1 MIQLILSDLD
11 ETLLNDDG
19 SINPKNIDAI
29 ARFTENGGYF
39 VPNTGRSYKSVFG
52 TLETLGLNKK
62 TQYVVSYNGG
72 AIVALEPDGSEKVIA
87 QHAMP
92 IALARKIFRL
102 GQIQADIDTHIYTLD
117 KLFIYNISP
126 SDKQYMSDRQVP
138 YTAVEGDDLS
148 FLANESP
155 IMKVIFEH
163 PDPAVRERIAAS
175 VTSEVGDEVLLTFSS
190 NRYVE
195 FNPKGVD
202 KGVTG
207 LELARILNIKRE
219 DTAALGD
226 NLNDAAQ
233 IKAAG
238 VGVAVANAKAEI
250 KAIADVV
257 LTTTNNEAAV
267 ADFIDHISGTVHD

>member
-19 SINPKNIDAI
+19 TIHPENIAAI
-29 ARFTENGGYF
+29 QAFTQNGGYF
-39 VPNTGRSYKSVFG
+39 VPNTGRSYKSVYG
-52 TLETLGLNKK
+52 TLAQLGLNKT

-72 AIVALEPDGSEKVIA
+72 AIVAIAPDGQEEIVVEHGMSLTLA
-87 QHAMP
+87 Q
-92 IALARKIFRL
+92 KIFDL
-102 GQIQADIDTHIYTLD
+102 GQVNDAVDTHVYTRDNLY
-117 KLFIYNISP
+117 IYNISAT
-126 SDKQYMSDRQVP
+126 DQRYMTERQVP
-138 YTAVEGDDLS
+138 YTEIATTDLS
-148 FLANESP
+148 FMANEGP
-155 IMKVIFEH
+155 VMKVIFEH
-163 PDPAVRERIAAS
+163 PDPTVQQAIADAVTA
-175 VTSEVGDEVLLTFSS
+175 VVGDEVLVTFSS

-207 LELARILNIKRE
+207 LELAEILGITRD
-219 DTAALGD
+219 DTAAIGD

-238 VGVAVANAKAEI
+238 VGVAVANAKPEI
-250 KAIADVV
+250 KALADVV

-267 ADFIDHISGTVHD
+267 ADFIKHYAQKS

>member
-19 SINPKNIDAI
+19 TIHPENIAAI
-29 ARFTENGGYF
+29 QAFTQNGGYF
-39 VPNTGRSYKSVFG
+39 VPNTGRSYKSVYG
-52 TLETLGLNKK
+52 TLAQLGLNKT

-72 AIVALEPDGSEKVIA
+72 AIVAIAPDGQEEIVVEHGMSLTLA
-87 QHAMP
+87 Q
-92 IALARKIFRL
+92 KIFDL
-102 GQIQADIDTHIYTLD
+102 GQVNDVVDTYVYTRDNLY
-117 KLFIYNISP
+117 IYNISAT
-126 SDKQYMSDRQVP
+126 DQRYMTERQVP
-138 YTAVEGDDLS
+138 YTEITTTDLS
-148 FLANESP
+148 FMANEGP
-155 IMKVIFEH
+155 VMKVIFEH
-163 PDPAVRERIAAS
+163 PDPAVQQVIADA
-175 VTSEVGDEVLLTFSS
+175 VTAVVGDEVLVTFSS

-207 LELARILNIKRE
+207 LELADILGIARD
-219 DTAALGD
+219 DTAAIGD

-238 VGVAVANAKAEI
+238 VGVAVANAKPEI
-250 KAIADVV
+250 KALADVV

-267 ADFIDHISGTVHD
+267 ANFIQHYAQKS

>member
-19 SINPKNIDAI
+19 TIHPENIVAI
-29 ARFTENGGYF
+29 QAFTQNGGYF
-39 VPNTGRSYKSVFG
+39 VPNTGRSYKSVYG
-52 TLETLGLNKK
+52 TLAQLGLNKT

-72 AIVALEPDGSEKVIA
+72 AIVGIDPDGQEEIVVEHGMSLTLA
-87 QHAMP
+87 Q
-92 IALARKIFRL
+92 KIFDL
-102 GQIQADIDTHIYTLD
+102 GQVNDVVDTHVYTRDNLY
-117 KLFIYNISP
+117 IYNISAT
-126 SDKQYMSDRQVP
+126 DQRYMTERQVP
-138 YTAVEGDDLS
+138 YTEITTTDLS
-148 FLANESP
+148 FMANEGP
-155 IMKVIFEH
+155 VMKVIFEH
-163 PDPAVRERIAAS
+163 PDPAVQQAIADA
-175 VTSEVGDEVLLTFSS
+175 VTAVVGDEMLVTFSS

-207 LELARILNIKRE
+207 LELADILGIARD
-219 DTAALGD
+219 DTAAIGD

-238 VGVAVANAKAEI
+238 VGVAVANAKPEI
-250 KAIADVV
+250 KALADVV

-267 ADFIDHISGTVHD
+267 ADFIQHYAQKS

>member
-19 SINPKNIDAI
+19 TIHPENIAAI
-29 ARFTENGGYF
+29 QAFIQNGGYF
-39 VPNTGRSYKSVFG
+39 VPNTGRSYKSVYG
-52 TLETLGLNKK
+52 TLAQLGLNKT

-72 AIVALEPDGSEKVIA
+72 AIVAIAPDGQEEIVVEHGMSLTLA
-87 QHAMP
+87 Q
-92 IALARKIFRL
+92 KIFDL
-102 GQIQADIDTHIYTLD
+102 GQVNDVVDTHVYTRDNLY
-117 KLFIYNISP
+117 IYNISAT
-126 SDKQYMSDRQVP
+126 DQRYMTERQVP
-138 YTAVEGDDLS
+138 YTEITTTDLS
-148 FLANESP
+148 FMANEGP
-155 IMKVIFEH
+155 VMKVIFEH
-163 PDPAVRERIAAS
+163 LDPAVQQVIADA
-175 VTSEVGDEVLLTFSS
+175 VTAVVGDEVLVTFSS

-207 LELARILNIKRE
+207 LELADILGIAHD
-219 DTAALGD
+219 DTAAIGD

-238 VGVAVANAKAEI
+238 VGVAVANAKPEI
-250 KAIADVV
+250 KALADVV

-267 ADFIDHISGTVHD
+267 ADFIQHYAQKS

>member
-19 SINPKNIDAI
+19 TIHPENIAAI
-29 ARFTENGGYF
+29 QAFTQNGGYF
-39 VPNTGRSYKSVFG
+39 VPNTGRSYKSVYG
-52 TLETLGLNKK
+52 TLAQLGLNKT

-72 AIVALEPDGSEKVIA
+72 AIVAIAPDGQEEIVVEHGMSLTLA
-87 QHAMP
+87 Q
-92 IALARKIFRL
+92 KIFDL
-102 GQIQADIDTHIYTLD
+102 GQVNDVVDTHVYTRDNLY
-117 KLFIYNISP
+117 IYNISAT
-126 SDKQYMSDRQVP
+126 DQRYMTERQVP
-138 YTAVEGDDLS
+138 YTEITTTDLS
-148 FLANESP
+148 FMANEGP
-155 IMKVIFEH
+155 VMKVIFEH
-163 PDPAVRERIAAS
+163 PDPAVQQLIADA
-175 VTSEVGDEVLLTFSS
+175 VTAVVGDEVLVTFSS

-207 LELARILNIKRE
+207 LELADILGIARD
-219 DTAALGD
+219 DTAAIGD

-238 VGVAVANAKAEI
+238 VGVAVANAKPEI
-250 KAIADVV
+250 KALADVV

-267 ADFIDHISGTVHD
+267 ANFIQHYAQKS

>member
-19 SINPKNIDAI
+19 TIHPENIAAI
-29 ARFTENGGYF
+29 QDFTQNGGYF
-39 VPNTGRSYKSVFG
+39 VPNTGRSYKSVYG
-52 TLETLGLNKK
+52 ILAQLGLNKT

-72 AIVALEPDGSEKVIA
+72 AIVAIAPDGQEEIVVEHGMSLTLA
-87 QHAMP
+87 Q
-92 IALARKIFRL
+92 KIFDL
-102 GQIQADIDTHIYTLD
+102 GQVNDAVDTHVYTRDNLY
-117 KLFIYNISP
+117 IYNISAT
-126 SDKQYMSDRQVP
+126 DQRYMTERQVP
-138 YTAVEGDDLS
+138 YTEITTTDLS
-148 FLANESP
+148 FMANEGP
-155 IMKVIFEH
+155 VMKVIFEH
-163 PDPAVRERIAAS
+163 PDPAVQQAIADA
-175 VTSEVGDEVLLTFSS
+175 VTAVVGDEVLVTFSS

-207 LELARILNIKRE
+207 LELADILGIARD
-219 DTAALGD
+219 DTAAIGD

-238 VGVAVANAKAEI
+238 VGVAVANAKPEI
-250 KAIADVV
+250 KALADVV

-267 ADFIDHISGTVHD
+267 ADFIKHYAQKS

>member
-19 SINPKNIDAI
+19 TIHPENIAAI
-29 ARFTENGGYF
+29 QAFIQNGGYF
-39 VPNTGRSYKSVFG
+39 VPNTGRSYKSVYG
-52 TLETLGLNKK
+52 TLAQLGLNKT

-72 AIVALEPDGSEKVIA
+72 AIVAIAPDGQEEIVVEHGMSLTLA
-87 QHAMP
+87 Q
-92 IALARKIFRL
+92 KIFDL
-102 GQIQADIDTHIYTLD
+102 GQVNDVVDTHVYTRDNLY
-117 KLFIYNISP
+117 IYNISAT
-126 SDKQYMSDRQVP
+126 DQRYMTERQVP
-138 YTAVEGDDLS
+138 YTEITTTDLS
-148 FLANESP
+148 FMANEGP
-155 IMKVIFEH
+155 VMKVIFEH
-163 PDPAVRERIAAS
+163 PDPAVQQVIADA
-175 VTSEVGDEVLLTFSS
+175 VTAVVGDEVLVTFSS

-207 LELARILNIKRE
+207 LELADILGIAHD
-219 DTAALGD
+219 DTAAIGD

-238 VGVAVANAKAEI
+238 VGVAVANAKPEI
-250 KAIADVV
+250 KALADVV

-267 ADFIDHISGTVHD
+267 ADFIQHYAQKS

>member
-19 SINPKNIDAI
+19 TIHPENIAAI
-29 ARFTENGGYF
+29 QAFTQNGGYF
-39 VPNTGRSYKSVFG
+39 VPNTGRSYKSVYG
-52 TLETLGLNKK
+52 TLAQLGLNKT

-72 AIVALEPDGSEKVIA
+72 AIVAIAPDGQEEIVVEHGMSLTLA
-87 QHAMP
+87 Q
-92 IALARKIFRL
+92 KIFDL
-102 GQIQADIDTHIYTLD
+102 GQVNDVVDTHVYTRDNLY
-117 KLFIYNISP
+117 IYNISAT
-126 SDKQYMSDRQVP
+126 DQRYMTERQVP
-138 YTAVEGDDLS
+138 YTEITTTDLS
-148 FLANESP
+148 FMANEGP
-155 IMKVIFEH
+155 VMKVIFEH
-163 PDPAVRERIAAS
+163 PDPAVQQVIADA
-175 VTSEVGDEVLLTFSS
+175 VTAVVGDEGLVTFSS

-207 LELARILNIKRE
+207 LELADILGIARD
-219 DTAALGD
+219 DTAAIGD

-238 VGVAVANAKAEI
+238 VGVAVANAKPEI
-250 KAIADVV
+250 KALADVV

-267 ADFIDHISGTVHD
+267 ANFIQHYAQKS

>member
-19 SINPKNIDAI
+19 TIHPENIAAI
-29 ARFTENGGYF
+29 QAFTQNGGYF
-39 VPNTGRSYKSVFG
+39 VPNTGRSYKSVYG
-52 TLETLGLNKK
+52 TLAQLGLNKT

-72 AIVALEPDGSEKVIA
+72 AIVAIAPDGQEEIVVEHGMSLTLA
-87 QHAMP
+87 Q
-92 IALARKIFRL
+92 KIFDL
-102 GQIQADIDTHIYTLD
+102 GQVNDVVDTHVYTRDNLY
-117 KLFIYNISP
+117 IYNISAT
-126 SDKQYMSDRQVP
+126 DQRYMTERQVP
-138 YTAVEGDDLS
+138 YTEITTTDLS
-148 FLANESP
+148 FMANEGP
-155 IMKVIFEH
+155 VMKVIFEH
-163 PDPAVRERIAAS
+163 PDPAVQQAIADA
-175 VTSEVGDEVLLTFSS
+175 VTAVVGDEMLVTFSS

-207 LELARILNIKRE
+207 LELADILGIARD
-219 DTAALGD
+219 DTAAIGD

-238 VGVAVANAKAEI
+238 VGVAVANAKPEI
-250 KAIADVV
+250 KALADVV

-267 ADFIDHISGTVHD
+267 ANFIQHYAQKS

>member
-19 SINPKNIDAI
+19 TIHPENIAAI
-29 ARFTENGGYF
+29 QAFTQNGGYF
-39 VPNTGRSYKSVFG
+39 VPNTGRSYKSVYG
-52 TLETLGLNKK
+52 TLAQLGLNKT

-72 AIVALEPDGSEKVIA
+72 AIVAIAPDGQEEIVVEHGMSLTLA
-87 QHAMP
+87 Q
-92 IALARKIFRL
+92 KIFDL
-102 GQIQADIDTHIYTLD
+102 GQVNDVVDTHVYTRDNLY
-117 KLFIYNISP
+117 IYNISAT
-126 SDKQYMSDRQVP
+126 DQRYMTERQVP
-138 YTAVEGDDLS
+138 YTEITTTDLR
-148 FLANESP
+148 FMANEGP
-155 IMKVIFEH
+155 VMKVIFEH
-163 PDPAVRERIAAS
+163 PDPAVQQAIADA
-175 VTSEVGDEVLLTFSS
+175 VTAVVGDEVLGTFSS

-207 LELARILNIKRE
+207 LELADILGIARD
-219 DTAALGD
+219 DTAAIGD

-238 VGVAVANAKAEI
+238 VGVAVANAKPEI
-250 KAIADVV
+250 KALADVV

-267 ADFIDHISGTVHD
+267 ADFIQHYAQKS

>member
-19 SINPKNIDAI
+19 TIHPENIVAI
-29 ARFTENGGYF
+29 QAFTQNGGYF
-39 VPNTGRSYKSVFG
+39 VPNTGRSYKSVYG
-52 TLETLGLNKK
+52 TLAQLGLNKT

-72 AIVALEPDGSEKVIA
+72 AIVAIAPDGQEEIVVEHDMSLTLA
-87 QHAMP
+87 Q
-92 IALARKIFRL
+92 KIFDL
-102 GQIQADIDTHIYTLD
+102 GQVNDVVDTHVYTRDNLY
-117 KLFIYNISP
+117 IYNISAT
-126 SDKQYMSDRQVP
+126 DQRYMTERQVP
-138 YTAVEGDDLS
+138 YTEITTTDLS
-148 FLANESP
+148 FMANEGP
-155 IMKVIFEH
+155 AMKVIFEH
-163 PDPAVRERIAAS
+163 PDPAVQQAIADA
-175 VTSEVGDEVLLTFSS
+175 VTAVVGDEMLVTFSS

-207 LELARILNIKRE
+207 LELADILGIARD
-219 DTAALGD
+219 DTAAIGD

-238 VGVAVANAKAEI
+238 VGVGVAVANAKPEI
-250 KAIADVV
+250 KALADVV

-267 ADFIDHISGTVHD
+267 ADFIQHYAQKS

>member
-19 SINPKNIDAI
+19 TIHPENIAAI
-29 ARFTENGGYF
+29 QAFTQNGGYF
-39 VPNTGRSYKSVFG
+39 VPNTGRSYKSVYG
-52 TLETLGLNKK
+52 KLAQLGLNKT

-72 AIVALEPDGSEKVIA
+72 AIVAIAPDGQEEIVVEHGMSLTLA
-87 QHAMP
+87 Q
-92 IALARKIFRL
+92 KIFDL
-102 GQIQADIDTHIYTLD
+102 GQVNDAVDTHVYTRDNLY
-117 KLFIYNISP
+117 IYNISAT
-126 SDKQYMSDRQVP
+126 DQRYMTERQVP
-138 YTAVEGDDLS
+138 YTEIATTDLS
-148 FLANESP
+148 FMANEGP
-155 IMKVIFEH
+155 VMKVIFEH
-163 PDPAVRERIAAS
+163 PDPAVQQAIADA
-175 VTSEVGDEVLLTFSS
+175 VTAVVGDEVLVTFSS

-207 LELARILNIKRE
+207 LELADILGITRD
-219 DTAALGD
+219 DTAAIGD

-250 KAIADVV
+250 KALADVV

-267 ADFIDHISGTVHD
+267 ADFIKHYAQKS

>member
-19 SINPKNIDAI
+19 TIHPENIVAI
-29 ARFTENGGYF
+29 QAFTQNGGYF
-39 VPNTGRSYKSVFG
+39 VPNTGRSYKSVYG
-52 TLETLGLNKK
+52 TLAQLGLNKT

-72 AIVALEPDGSEKVIA
+72 AIVAIAPDGQEEIVVEHGMSLTLA
-87 QHAMP
+87 Q
-92 IALARKIFRL
+92 KIFDL
-102 GQIQADIDTHIYTLD
+102 GQVNDVVDTHVYTRDNLY
-117 KLFIYNISP
+117 IYNISAT
-126 SDKQYMSDRQVP
+126 DQRYMTERQVP
-138 YTAVEGDDLS
+138 YTEITTTDLS
-148 FLANESP
+148 FMANEGP
-155 IMKVIFEH
+155 VMKVIFEH
-163 PDPAVRERIAAS
+163 PDPAVQQAIADA
-175 VTSEVGDEVLLTFSS
+175 VTAVVGDEVLVTFSS

-207 LELARILNIKRE
+207 LELADILGIAHD
-219 DTAALGD
+219 DTAAIGD

-238 VGVAVANAKAEI
+238 VGVAVANAKPEI
-250 KAIADVV
+250 KALADVV

-267 ADFIDHISGTVHD
+267 ADFIQHYAQKS

>member
-19 SINPKNIDAI
+19 TIHPENIVAI
-29 ARFTENGGYF
+29 QAFTQNGGYF
-39 VPNTGRSYKSVFG
+39 VPNTGRSYKSVYG
-52 TLETLGLNKK
+52 TLAQLGLNKT

-72 AIVALEPDGSEKVIA
+72 AIVAIAPDGQEEIVVEHGMSLTLA
-87 QHAMP
+87 Q
-92 IALARKIFRL
+92 KIFDL
-102 GQIQADIDTHIYTLD
+102 GQVNDVVDTHVYTRDNLY
-117 KLFIYNISP
+117 IYNISAT
-126 SDKQYMSDRQVP
+126 DQRYMTERQVP
-138 YTAVEGDDLS
+138 YTEITTTDLS
-148 FLANESP
+148 FMANEGP
-155 IMKVIFEH
+155 VMKVIFEH
-163 PDPAVRERIAAS
+163 PDPAVQQAIADA
-175 VTSEVGDEVLLTFSS
+175 VTAVVGDEMLVTFSS

-207 LELARILNIKRE
+207 LELADILGIARD
-219 DTAALGD
+219 DTAAIGD

-238 VGVAVANAKAEI
+238 VGVAVANAKPEI
-250 KAIADVV
+250 KALADVV

-267 ADFIDHISGTVHD
+267 ADFIQHYAQKS

>member
-19 SINPKNIDAI
+19 TIHPENIVAI
-29 ARFTENGGYF
+29 QAFTQNGGYF
-39 VPNTGRSYKSVFG
+39 VPNTGRSYKSVYG
-52 TLETLGLNKK
+52 TLAQLGLNKT

-72 AIVALEPDGSEKVIA
+72 AIVAIAPDGQEEIVVEHDMSLTLA
-87 QHAMP
+87 Q
-92 IALARKIFRL
+92 KIFDL
-102 GQIQADIDTHIYTLD
+102 GQVNDVVDTHVYTRDNLY
-117 KLFIYNISP
+117 IYNISAT
-126 SDKQYMSDRQVP
+126 DQRYMTERQVP
-138 YTAVEGDDLS
+138 YTEITTTDLS
-148 FLANESP
+148 FMANEGP
-155 IMKVIFEH
+155 VMKVIFEH
-163 PDPAVRERIAAS
+163 PDPAVQQAIADA
-175 VTSEVGDEVLLTFSS
+175 VTAVVGDEVLVTFSS

-207 LELARILNIKRE
+207 LELADILGIARD
-219 DTAALGD
+219 DTAAIGD

-238 VGVAVANAKAEI
+238 VGVAVANAKPEI
-250 KAIADVV
+250 KALADVV

-267 ADFIDHISGTVHD
+267 ADFIQHYAQKS

>member
-19 SINPKNIDAI
+19 TIHPENIAAI
-29 ARFTENGGYF
+29 QAFTQNGGYF
-39 VPNTGRSYKSVFG
+39 VPNTGRSYKSVYG
-52 TLETLGLNKK
+52 TLAQLGLNKT

-72 AIVALEPDGSEKVIA
+72 AIVAIAPDGQEEIVVEHGMSLTLA
-87 QHAMP
+87 Q
-92 IALARKIFRL
+92 KIFDL
-102 GQIQADIDTHIYTLD
+102 GQVNDAVDTHVYTRDNLY
-117 KLFIYNISP
+117 IYNISAT
-126 SDKQYMSDRQVP
+126 DQRYMTERQVP
-138 YTAVEGDDLS
+138 YTEITTTDLS
-148 FLANESP
+148 FMANEGP
-155 IMKVIFEH
+155 VMKVIFEH
-163 PDPAVRERIAAS
+163 PDPAVQQAIADA
-175 VTSEVGDEVLLTFSS
+175 VTAVVGDEVLVTFSS

-207 LELARILNIKRE
+207 LELADILGITRD
-219 DTAALGD
+219 DTAAIGD

-238 VGVAVANAKAEI
+238 VGVAVANAKSEI
-250 KAIADVV
+250 KALADVV

-267 ADFIDHISGTVHD
+267 ADFIKHYAQKS

>member
-19 SINPKNIDAI
+19 TIHPENIAAI
-29 ARFTENGGYF
+29 QAFTQNGGYF
-39 VPNTGRSYKSVFG
+39 VPNTGRSYKSVYG
-52 TLETLGLNKK
+52 TLAQLGLNKT

-72 AIVALEPDGSEKVIA
+72 AIVAIAPDGQEEIVVEHGMSLTLA
-87 QHAMP
+87 Q
-92 IALARKIFRL
+92 KIFDL
-102 GQIQADIDTHIYTLD
+102 GQVNDVVDTHVYTRDNLY
-117 KLFIYNISP
+117 IYNISAT
-126 SDKQYMSDRQVP
+126 DQRYMTERQVP
-138 YTAVEGDDLS
+138 YTEITTTDLS
-148 FLANESP
+148 FMANEGP
-155 IMKVIFEH
+155 VMKVIFEH
-163 PDPAVRERIAAS
+163 PDPAVQQAIADA
-175 VTSEVGDEVLLTFSS
+175 VTAVVGDEMLVTFSS

-207 LELARILNIKRE
+207 LELADILGIARD
-219 DTAALGD
+219 DTAAIGD

-238 VGVAVANAKAEI
+238 VGVAVANAKPEI
-250 KAIADVV
+250 KALADVV

-267 ADFIDHISGTVHD
+267 ADFIQHYAQKS

>member
-19 SINPKNIDAI
+19 TIHPENIVAI
-29 ARFTENGGYF
+29 QAFTQNGGYF
-39 VPNTGRSYKSVFG
+39 VPNTGRSYKSVYG
-52 TLETLGLNKK
+52 TLAQLGLNKT

-72 AIVALEPDGSEKVIA
+72 AIVAIAPDGQEEIVVEHGMSLTLA
-87 QHAMP
+87 Q
-92 IALARKIFRL
+92 KIFDL
-102 GQIQADIDTHIYTLD
+102 GQVNDVVDTHVYTRDNLY
-117 KLFIYNISP
+117 IYNISAT
-126 SDKQYMSDRQVP
+126 DQRYMTERQVP
-138 YTAVEGDDLS
+138 YTEITTTDLS
-148 FLANESP
+148 FMANEGP
-155 IMKVIFEH
+155 VMKVIFEH
-163 PDPAVRERIAAS
+163 PDPAVQQVIADA
-175 VTSEVGDEVLLTFSS
+175 VTAVVGDEMLVTFSS

-207 LELARILNIKRE
+207 LELADILGIARD
-219 DTAALGD
+219 DTAAIGD

-238 VGVAVANAKAEI
+238 VGVAVANAKPEI
-250 KAIADVV
+250 KALADVV

-267 ADFIDHISGTVHD
+267 ANFIQHYAQKS

>member
-19 SINPKNIDAI
+19 TIHPENMAAI
-29 ARFTENGGYF
+29 QAFTQNGGYF
-39 VPNTGRSYKSVFG
+39 VPNTGRSYKSVYG
-52 TLETLGLNKK
+52 TLAQLGLNKT

-72 AIVALEPDGSEKVIA
+72 AIVAIAPDGQEEIVVEHGMSLTLA
-87 QHAMP
+87 Q
-92 IALARKIFRL
+92 KIFDL
-102 GQIQADIDTHIYTLD
+102 GQVNDVVDTHVYTRDNLY
-117 KLFIYNISP
+117 IYNISAT
-126 SDKQYMSDRQVP
+126 DQRYMTERQVP
-138 YTAVEGDDLS
+138 YTEITTTDLS
-148 FLANESP
+148 FMANEGP
-155 IMKVIFEH
+155 VMKVIFEH
-163 PDPAVRERIAAS
+163 PDPAVQQAIADA
-175 VTSEVGDEVLLTFSS
+175 VTAVVGDEVLVTFSS

-207 LELARILNIKRE
+207 LELADILGIARD
-219 DTAALGD
+219 DTAAIGD

-238 VGVAVANAKAEI
+238 VGVAVANAKPEI
-250 KAIADVV
+250 KALADVV

-267 ADFIDHISGTVHD
+267 ADFIQHYAQKS

>member
-19 SINPKNIDAI
+19 TIHPENIVAI
-29 ARFTENGGYF
+29 QAFTQNGGYF
-39 VPNTGRSYKSVFG
+39 VPNTGRSYKSVYG
-52 TLETLGLNKK
+52 TLAQLGLNKT

-72 AIVALEPDGSEKVIA
+72 AIVAIAPDGQEEIVVEHGMSLTLA
-87 QHAMP
+87 Q
-92 IALARKIFRL
+92 KIFDL
-102 GQIQADIDTHIYTLD
+102 GQVNDVVDTHVYTRDNLY
-117 KLFIYNISP
+117 IYNISAT
-126 SDKQYMSDRQVP
+126 DQRYMTERQVP
-138 YTAVEGDDLS
+138 YTEITTTDLS
-148 FLANESP
+148 FMANEGP
-155 IMKVIFEH
+155 VMKVIFEH
-163 PDPAVRERIAAS
+163 PDPAVQQAIADA
-175 VTSEVGDEVLLTFSS
+175 VTAVVGDEMLVTFSS

-207 LELARILNIKRE
+207 LELADILGIAGD
-219 DTAALGD
+219 DTAAIGD

-238 VGVAVANAKAEI
+238 VGVAVANAKPEI
-250 KAIADVV
+250 KALADVV

-267 ADFIDHISGTVHD
+267 ADFIQHYAQKS

>member
-19 SINPKNIDAI
+19 TIHPENIAAI
-29 ARFTENGGYF
+29 QAFIQNGGYF
-39 VPNTGRSYKSVFG
+39 VPNTGRSYKSVYG
-52 TLETLGLNKK
+52 TLAQLGLNKT

-72 AIVALEPDGSEKVIA
+72 AIVAIAPDGQEEIVVEHGMSLTLA
-87 QHAMP
+87 Q
-92 IALARKIFRL
+92 KIFDL
-102 GQIQADIDTHIYTLD
+102 GQVNDVVDTHVYTRDNLY
-117 KLFIYNISP
+117 IYNISAT
-126 SDKQYMSDRQVP
+126 DQRYMTERQVP
-138 YTAVEGDDLS
+138 YTEITTTDLS
-148 FLANESP
+148 FMANEGP
-155 IMKVIFEH
+155 VMKVIFEH
-163 PDPAVRERIAAS
+163 PDPAVQQVIADA
-175 VTSEVGDEVLLTFSS
+175 VTAVVGDEVLVTFSS

-207 LELARILNIKRE
+207 LELADILGIAHD
-219 DTAALGD
+219 DTAAIGD

-238 VGVAVANAKAEI
+238 VGVAVANAKPEI
-250 KAIADVV
+250 KTLADVV

-267 ADFIDHISGTVHD
+267 ADFIQHYAQKS

>member
-19 SINPKNIDAI
+19 TIHPENIAAI
-29 ARFTENGGYF
+29 QAFTQNGGYF
-39 VPNTGRSYKSVFG
+39 VPNTGRSYKSVYG
-52 TLETLGLNKK
+52 TLAQLGLNKT

-72 AIVALEPDGSEKVIA
+72 AIVAIAPDGQEEIVVEHGMSL
-87 QHAMP
+87 
-92 IALARKIFRL
+92 ALAQKIFDL
-102 GQIQADIDTHIYTLD
+102 GQVNDVVDTHVYTRDNLY
-117 KLFIYNISP
+117 IYNISAT
-126 SDKQYMSDRQVP
+126 DQRYMTERQVP
-138 YTAVEGDDLS
+138 YTEITTTDLS
-148 FLANESP
+148 FMANEGP
-155 IMKVIFEH
+155 VMKVIFEH
-163 PDPAVRERIAAS
+163 PNPAVQQVIADA
-175 VTSEVGDEVLLTFSS
+175 VTAVVGDEVLVTFSS

-207 LELARILNIKRE
+207 LELADILGIAHD
-219 DTAALGD
+219 DTAAIGD

-238 VGVAVANAKAEI
+238 VGVAVANAKPEI
-250 KAIADVV
+250 KALADVV

-267 ADFIDHISGTVHD
+267 ADFIQHYAQKS

>member
-19 SINPKNIDAI
+19 TIHPENIAAI
-29 ARFTENGGYF
+29 QDFTQNGGYF
-39 VPNTGRSYKSVFG
+39 VPNTGRSYKSVYG
-52 TLETLGLNKK
+52 TLAQLGLNKT

-72 AIVALEPDGSEKVIA
+72 AIVAIAPDGQEEIVVEHGMSLTLA
-87 QHAMP
+87 Q
-92 IALARKIFRL
+92 KIFDL
-102 GQIQADIDTHIYTLD
+102 GQVNDAVDTHVYTRDNLY
-117 KLFIYNISP
+117 IYNISAT
-126 SDKQYMSDRQVP
+126 DQRYMTERQVP
-138 YTAVEGDDLS
+138 YTEITTTDLS
-148 FLANESP
+148 FMANEGP
-155 IMKVIFEH
+155 VMKVIFEH
-163 PDPAVRERIAAS
+163 PDPAVQQVIADA
-175 VTSEVGDEVLLTFSS
+175 VTAVVGDEVLVTFSS

-207 LELARILNIKRE
+207 LELADILGIARD
-219 DTAALGD
+219 DTAAIGD

-238 VGVAVANAKAEI
+238 VGVAVANAKPEI
-250 KAIADVV
+250 KALADVV

-267 ADFIDHISGTVHD
+267 ADFIQHYAQKS

>member
-19 SINPKNIDAI
+19 TIHPENIAAI
-29 ARFTENGGYF
+29 QAFTQNGGYF
-39 VPNTGRSYKSVFG
+39 VPNTGRSYKSVYG
-52 TLETLGLNKK
+52 TLAQLGLNKT

-72 AIVALEPDGSEKVIA
+72 AIVAIAPDGQEEIVVEHGMSLTLV
-87 QHAMP
+87 Q
-92 IALARKIFRL
+92 KIFDL
-102 GQIQADIDTHIYTLD
+102 GQVNDAVDTHVYTRDNLY
-117 KLFIYNISP
+117 IYNISAT
-126 SDKQYMSDRQVP
+126 DQRYMTERQVP
-138 YTAVEGDDLS
+138 YTEIATTDLS
-148 FLANESP
+148 FMANEGP
-155 IMKVIFEH
+155 VMKVIFEH
-163 PDPAVRERIAAS
+163 PDPAVQQAIADA
-175 VTSEVGDEVLLTFSS
+175 VTAVVGDEVLVTFSS

-207 LELARILNIKRE
+207 LELADILGITRD
-219 DTAALGD
+219 DTAAIGD

-238 VGVAVANAKAEI
+238 VGVAVANAKPEI
-250 KAIADVV
+250 KALADVV

-267 ADFIDHISGTVHD
+267 ADFIKHYAQKS

>member
-19 SINPKNIDAI
+19 TIHPENIVAI
-29 ARFTENGGYF
+29 QAFTQNGGYF
-39 VPNTGRSYKSVFG
+39 VPNTGRSYKSVYG
-52 TLETLGLNKK
+52 TLAQLGLNKT

-72 AIVALEPDGSEKVIA
+72 AIVAIAPDGQEEIVVEHDMSLTLA
-87 QHAMP
+87 Q
-92 IALARKIFRL
+92 KIFDL
-102 GQIQADIDTHIYTLD
+102 GQVNDVIDTHVYTRDNLY
-117 KLFIYNISP
+117 IYNISAT
-126 SDKQYMSDRQVP
+126 DQRYMTERQVP
-138 YTAVEGDDLS
+138 YTEITTTDLS
-148 FLANESP
+148 FMANEGP
-155 IMKVIFEH
+155 VMKVIFEH
-163 PDPAVRERIAAS
+163 PDPAVQQAIADA
-175 VTSEVGDEVLLTFSS
+175 VTAVVGDEMLVTFSS

-207 LELARILNIKRE
+207 LELADILGIARD
-219 DTAALGD
+219 DTAAIGD

-238 VGVAVANAKAEI
+238 VGVAVANAKPEI
-250 KAIADVV
+250 KALADVV

-267 ADFIDHISGTVHD
+267 ADFIQHYAQKS

>member
-19 SINPKNIDAI
+19 TIHPENIAAI
-29 ARFTENGGYF
+29 QAFTQNGGYF
-39 VPNTGRSYKSVFG
+39 VPNTGRSYKSVYG
-52 TLETLGLNKK
+52 TLAQLGLNQT

-72 AIVALEPDGSEKVIA
+72 AIVAIAPDGQEEIVVEHGMSLTLA
-87 QHAMP
+87 Q
-92 IALARKIFRL
+92 KIFDL
-102 GQIQADIDTHIYTLD
+102 GQVNDAVDTHVYTRDNLY
-117 KLFIYNISP
+117 IYNISAT
-126 SDKQYMSDRQVP
+126 DQRYMTERQVP
-138 YTAVEGDDLS
+138 YTEITTTDLS
-148 FLANESP
+148 FMANEGP
-155 IMKVIFEH
+155 VMKVIFEH
-163 PDPAVRERIAAS
+163 PDPAVQQAIADA
-175 VTSEVGDEVLLTFSS
+175 VTAVVGDEVLVTFSS

-207 LELARILNIKRE
+207 LELADILGIARD
-219 DTAALGD
+219 DTAAIGD

-238 VGVAVANAKAEI
+238 VGVAVANAKPEI
-250 KAIADVV
+250 KALADVV

-267 ADFIDHISGTVHD
+267 ADFIKHYAQKS

>member
-19 SINPKNIDAI
+19 TIHPENIVAI
-29 ARFTENGGYF
+29 QAFTQNGGYF
-39 VPNTGRSYKSVFG
+39 VPNTGRSYKSVYG
-52 TLETLGLNKK
+52 TLAQLGLNKT

-72 AIVALEPDGSEKVIA
+72 AIVAIAPDGQEEIVVEHGMSLTLA
-87 QHAMP
+87 Q
-92 IALARKIFRL
+92 KIFDL
-102 GQIQADIDTHIYTLD
+102 GQVNDVVDTHVYTRDNLY
-117 KLFIYNISP
+117 IYNISAT
-126 SDKQYMSDRQVP
+126 DQRYMTERQVP
-138 YTAVEGDDLS
+138 YTEITTTDLS
-148 FLANESP
+148 FMANEGP
-155 IMKVIFEH
+155 VMKVIFEH
-163 PDPAVRERIAAS
+163 PDPAVQQAIADA
-175 VTSEVGDEVLLTFSS
+175 VTAVVGDEMLVTFSS

-207 LELARILNIKRE
+207 LELADILGIARD
-219 DTAALGD
+219 DTAAIGD

-238 VGVAVANAKAEI
+238 VGVAVANAKPEI
-250 KAIADVV
+250 KVLADVV

-267 ADFIDHISGTVHD
+267 ADFIQHYAQKS

>member
-19 SINPKNIDAI
+19 TIHPENIAAI
-29 ARFTENGGYF
+29 QAFTQNGGYF
-39 VPNTGRSYKSVFG
+39 VPNTGRSYKSVYG
-52 TLETLGLNKK
+52 TLAQLGLNKT

-72 AIVALEPDGSEKVIA
+72 AIVAIAPDGQEEIVVEHGMSLTLA
-87 QHAMP
+87 Q
-92 IALARKIFRL
+92 KIFDL
-102 GQIQADIDTHIYTLD
+102 GQVNDVVDTHVYTRDNLY
-117 KLFIYNISP
+117 IYNISAT
-126 SDKQYMSDRQVP
+126 DQRYMTERQVP
-138 YTAVEGDDLS
+138 YTEITTTDLS
-148 FLANESP
+148 FMANEGP
-155 IMKVIFEH
+155 VMKVIFEH
-163 PDPAVRERIAAS
+163 PDPAVQQAIADA
-175 VTSEVGDEVLLTFSS
+175 VTAVVGDEVLVTFSS

-207 LELARILNIKRE
+207 LELADILGIARD
-219 DTAALGD
+219 DTAAIGD

-238 VGVAVANAKAEI
+238 VGVAVANAKPEI
-250 KAIADVV
+250 KALADVV

-267 ADFIDHISGTVHD
+267 ADFIQHYAQKS